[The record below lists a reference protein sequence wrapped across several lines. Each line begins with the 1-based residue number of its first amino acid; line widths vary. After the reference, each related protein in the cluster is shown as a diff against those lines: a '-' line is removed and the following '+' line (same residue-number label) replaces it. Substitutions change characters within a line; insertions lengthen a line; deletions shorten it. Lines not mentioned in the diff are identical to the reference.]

1 MVFITFL
8 RIFSNLIINSRF
20 DFNLK
25 GLYEFGIVFRGFIL
39 VNHIFKEIPD
49 RKDAQLNED
58 LRGAFIDAINTFAQ
72 NAFKNLCLE
81 YLESNNI
88 LFIFKVA
95 EVRTSDC
102 NDIEP
107 VILYG
112 LVENY
117 KKDPDKIVKK
127 FIRKV
132 EPILQLF
139 VTRYNNKDF
148 SELTQF
154 ESFKEEIVEFFI

>member
-1 MVFITFL
+1 M
-8 RIFSNLIINSRF
+8 
-20 DFNLK
+20 K
-25 GLYEFGIVFRGFIL
+25 ELYEFGIVFRGFVL

-49 RKDAQLNED
+49 KEDSRINED
-58 LRGAFIDAINTFAQ
+58 LRGAFIDAINTFAK
-72 NAFKNLCLE
+72 NAFNNLSLE
-81 YLESNNI
+81 YLESNST

-107 VILYG
+107 IILYG
-112 LVENY
+112 LTEKK
-117 KKDPDKIVKK
+117 KKDSTKIVKK
-127 FIRKV
+127 FLEKV

-139 VTRYNNKDF
+139 VTRYNDKDF

-154 ESFKEEIVEFFI
+154 EPFKEEIIEFFV

>member
-1 MVFITFL
+1 MIITL
-8 RIFSNLIINSRF
+8 RF
-20 DFNLK
+20 DFDLK

-49 RKDAQLNED
+49 SSDAQLNED
-58 LRGAFIDAINTFAQ
+58 LRGAFIDAINTFAK
-72 NAFKNLCLE
+72 NAFNNLCLE

-102 NDIEP
+102 DDIEP

-112 LVENY
+112 LVEN
-117 KKDPDKIVKK
+117 KKKEPDKIVRK
-127 FIRKV
+127 FLHKV

-148 SELTQF
+148 SEITQF
-154 ESFKEEIVEFFI
+154 EPFKEEIVEFFV